1 MMIKRS
7 YVLTKEMIDYGSA
20 DTCRTVPPMKTLYE
34 SPNIDSVCEIAANL
48 VFAYIMQDEVEI
60 DEDKVEQIKKAGDT
74 ELIADATAKYAS
86 FVCEYNPNFSKED
99 FTRLCN
105 GTLALYEDYFKSRME
120 SFSFDADL
128 WKSGFKGALF
138 IR

>member
-1 MMIKRS
+1 
-7 YVLTKEMIDYGSA
+7 MIDYGSA
-20 DTCRTVPPMKTLYE
+20 ETCRTVPPMKTLYE

-60 DEDKVEQIKKAGDT
+60 DEDNVEQIKKAGDT

-99 FTRLCN
+99 FTRLCK
-105 GTLALYEDYFKSRME
+105 GTLAQYEDYFKSRME
-120 SFSFDADL
+120 SFSLDSDL

>member
-1 MMIKRS
+1 
-7 YVLTKEMIDYGSA
+7 MIDYGSA
-20 DTCRTVPPMKTLYE
+20 ETCRTVPPMKTLYE

-60 DEDKVEQIKKAGDT
+60 DEDNVEQIKKAGDT

-86 FVCEYNPNFSKED
+86 FVCEYNPSFTKED
-99 FTRLCN
+99 FARLCN
-105 GTLALYEDYFKSRME
+105 GILAQYEDYFKSRME
-120 SFSFDADL
+120 SFSLDSNL

-138 IR
+138 IK

>member
-1 MMIKRS
+1 
-7 YVLTKEMIDYGSA
+7 
-20 DTCRTVPPMKTLYE
+20 MKTLYE
-34 SPNIDSVCEIAANL
+34 SPNADSVCEIAANL

-60 DEDKVEQIKKAGDT
+60 DEDNVEQIKKAGDT

-105 GTLALYEDYFKSRME
+105 GTLAQYEDYLKSRME
-120 SFSFDADL
+120 SFSLDSDL

>member
-1 MMIKRS
+1 
-7 YVLTKEMIDYGSA
+7 MIDYGSA

-60 DEDKVEQIKKAGDT
+60 DEDNVEQIKKAGDT

-99 FTRLCN
+99 FTRLSN
-105 GTLALYEDYFKSRME
+105 GTLAQYEDYLKSRME
-120 SFSFDADL
+120 SFSLDSDL